1 MAKRS
6 LRRTLARRLRSARRH
21 VDGEVFL
28 GLVLLRR
35 GVGDEG
41 GDQPAAARRGEHHS
55 RTNQAPARL
64 YPAAP
69 AFDAPLL
76 DGHGLPAGI
85 ELHLHVV
92 RWPLEPGHYRYRV
105 TPIDLCAWRNV

>member
-41 GDQPAAARRGEHHS
+41 GDEPAAARRGEHHS

-69 AFDAPLL
+69 AFDAPVL
-76 DGHGLPAGI
+76 DGNGLPAGI
-85 ELHLHVV
+85 ELHRDVD
-92 RWPLEPGHYRYRV
+92 RWPLDPGHIGELVSPR
-105 TPIDLCAWRNV
+105 DLAARRT